1 MSTSR
6 WLLPFT
12 RGVDVR
18 AIHQVARLAAS
29 CGATVYPVALI
40 SSPCDRPSRQVRR
53 EQRMEVNDFF
63 EVVRWQTA
71 RYRVPVVCQQMF
83 THDVVQSIRLLA
95 QEWLCT
101 GVVVVVGHQKGILLE
116 TGDVKQLLLKPPVA
130 LVLLRRDEQQRRV
143 RRTSLPGLGVFS
155 GLHRFWMA
163 WKKSERMRLVGEQED
178 GAHADKNER
187 LSEKL

>member
-18 AIHQVARLAAS
+18 AIRQVARLAAS

-40 SSPCDRPSRQVRR
+40 SSHHDRPSRQVRL

-71 RYRVPVVCQQMF
+71 RYQVPVLCQQVF
-83 THDVVQSIRLLA
+83 AHDVVQSIHLLA

-101 GVVVVVGHQKGILLE
+101 GIVVVIGKQEGILLQTSE
-116 TGDVKQLLLKPPVA
+116 VKQLLLQPPA
-130 LVLLRRDEQQRRV
+130 SLVLLRRDEQHHRGRRI
-143 RRTSLPGLGVFS
+143 SLPGLGIFS

-163 WKKSERMRLVGEQED
+163 WKKSEHIRLVGEQED
-178 GAHADKNER
+178 GAYAHKNER
-187 LSEKL
+187 LSENL

>member
-12 RGVDVR
+12 GGVDVR

-40 SSPCDRPSRQVRR
+40 SSHHDRPSRQVRL

-71 RYRVPVVCQQMF
+71 RYRVPVICQQVI
-83 THDVVQSIRLLA
+83 THDIVQSIRMLA

-130 LVLLRRDEQQRRV
+130 LVLLRRDEKHHRV
-143 RRTSLPGLGVFS
+143 RKTSLPGLGILS
-155 GLHRFWMA
+155 GLHRFWTA
-163 WKKSERMRLVGEQED
+163 WRKSERMRLVGEQKD
-178 GAHADKNER
+178 VARAHKNECM
-187 LSEKL
+187 SEKL